1 MANWI
6 AGAIKH
12 KGALKKKLRKRKT
25 ERKTDNAA
33 KARKTR
39 EFLRNDRR
47 YRLTENR
54 NIWKNI
60 DNTKKERSNTLK
72 GEKSDQEP

>member
-1 MANWI
+1 MTL
-6 AGAIKH
+6 G
-12 KGALKKKLRKRKT
+12 GKKNKENKKQRKS
-25 ERKTDNAA
+25 DNAA

-39 EFLRNDRR
+39 EFQRNDRR